1 MRRLMAAAVAAA
13 ALAVLGSA
21 AVASEASVHEHEPPT
36 VLAPGYFDLEFEA
49 PTPGTYRLPP
59 LRAAADGAVIDERG
73 QARRL
78 HDFLG
83 ERVVVLSF
91 IYTTCS
97 DVNGCPLAS
106 YVLKRIQDRVQG
118 DPGLRDQ
125 LRLVSLSF
133 DPHHDTPAVMA
144 AYGARLRAPEFD
156 WAFLTTESESA
167 LQPIL
172 DHYDQFVV
180 RDESGAYSHILR
192 VLLIDRER
200 RVRNIYSVSFL
211 HADTV
216 LSDVRTVLM
225 ESP

>member
-1 MRRLMAAAVAAA
+1 MGDLAAAIVMMA
-13 ALAVLGSA
+13 ALAAGG
-21 AVASEASVHEHEPPT
+21 HEHEPPA
-36 VLAPGYFDLEFEA
+36 VLAPGYFDLEFPA
-49 PTPGTYRLPP
+49 PVPGSYRLPP
-59 LRAAADGAVIDERG
+59 LRQAVDGDVIDEQG
-73 QARRL
+73 KLRRL
-78 HDFLG
+78 YDFLG
-83 ERVVVLSF
+83 DRVVVLSF

-118 DPGLRDQ
+118 ETGLRDR

-133 DPHHDTPAVMA
+133 DPGHDTPVVMA
-144 AYGARLRAPEFD
+144 AYGARLRSPEFD
-156 WAFLTTESESA
+156 WQFLTTPSEAA

-172 DHYDQFVV
+172 DGYDQFVI
-180 RDESGAYSHILR
+180 RDESGAFSHILR

-216 LSDVRTVLM
+216 LNDVRTLLM
-225 ESP
+225 ESG

>member
-1 MRRLMAAAVAAA
+1 VRVLVAAIA
-13 ALAVLGSA
+13 LVAANVTSCPEALA
-21 AVASEASVHEHEPPT
+21 SEPDAHQHEEPT
-36 VLAPGYFDLEFEA
+36 VLAPGYYDLEFDA
-49 PTPGTYRLPP
+49 PVPGSYALPP
-59 LRAAADGAVIDERG
+59 LRRAADGAVLDERG

-83 ERVVVLSF
+83 DRPVVLSF

-118 DPGLRDQ
+118 DDSLRDR

-133 DPHHDTPAVMA
+133 DPHHDTPDVMA
-144 AYGARLRAPEFD
+144 AYAARLRAPDFD
-156 WAFLTTESESA
+156 WTFLTTASQDA

-172 DHYDQFVV
+172 DDYDQWVI

-192 VLLIDRER
+192 VLLIDSER
-200 RVRNIYSVSFL
+200 QVRNIYSVSFL

-216 LSDVRTVLM
+216 LNDVRTLLM
-225 ESP
+225 ENR